1 MILRFSENA
10 VRRKKRKKI
19 NLAIFFSPTSAEH
32 HKGVGVFFFFMEWEE
47 GADDDIQTGYKIYKE
62 KFLDNGLVEFPS
74 VEFWIPPEDRE
85 EYFNISTVDDL
96 IEYIDNYFIPRDQF
110 PIKRY
115 QWYID
120 NFNNI
125 SRNKYTIANATVLTI
140 ENIVMC
146 VALKHHDGRAF
157 HINTQRVA
165 NQFAHMGVTLNQ
177 LKFPSVVF
185 KYTPPTSAVQP
196 VFASGRIVSTGSQMM
211 LSAML
216 ALEMTVHCLKSIYN
230 VSADDGSGRMLDAF
244 EVADLEVKNLVGT
257 GVLPFRIDDE
267 KISKLGSAEKGKL
280 YAATIYKPKVE
291 YDDDMRDQHP
301 TNQKSHGFDRTTKTQ
316 KPKKVCT
323 LTFLLFP
330 EGQYIVVGAAKQS
343 VIVEQVTKLYNKLTR

>member
-1 MILRFSENA
+1 M
-10 VRRKKRKKI
+10 
-19 NLAIFFSPTSAEH
+19 H
-32 HKGVGVFFFFMEWEE
+32 EE
-47 GADDDIQTGYKIYKE
+47 EYPDNEKEIQMGYDIYKE
-62 KFLDNGLVEFPS
+62 RFLDQGLVEFPS
-74 VEFWIPPEDRE
+74 DELWIPPEDRE
-85 EYFNISTVDDL
+85 EYFIISTVEDL
-96 IEYIDNYFIPRDQF
+96 IEYIDAYFIPREAF

-120 NFNNI
+120 NFNSI

-146 VALKHHDGRAF
+146 AALKHHDGRAF
-157 HINTQRVA
+157 NINTQHVA
-165 NQFAHMGVTLNQ
+165 NRFAHMGVTLNQ

-196 VFASGRIVSTGSQMM
+196 VFASGRIVSTGSQTM

-216 ALEMTVHCLKSIYN
+216 ALEFTVHCLKSIYD
-230 VSADDGSGRMLDAF
+230 VHDQDGRTLDAF
-244 EVADLEVKNLVGT
+244 EVTDLEVRNLVGT

-267 KISKLGSAEKGKL
+267 KINKLGSAEKGKL

-291 YDDDMRDQHP
+291 YDDDMRDQQ
-301 TNQKSHGFDRTTKTQ
+301 TSGNKSHGFDRTNKTQ

-330 EGQYIVVGAAKQS
+330 GGQYIVVGAAKQS